1 MSEEKLKQIQE
12 GKEINIDDPN
22 EVKEWSEFFGI
33 EEGSLIAA
41 VKFIGVS
48 SPKVQK
54 FLGKS

>member
-1 MSEEKLKQIQE
+1 MSEEKSEQIQE
-12 GKEINIDDPN
+12 GKEINIDDSN
-22 EVKEWSEFFGI
+22 EVKEWSEFFGV

-41 VKFIGVS
+41 VKFTGAS